1 MLMVSF
7 LVSWVDNWESNQMLT
22 FKNEFKRTL
31 EQAAKKILCWW
42 ITTFFRRPS
51 GWLPKEAA
59 EHARHR
65 LHHSSGRGCGE
76 NFYELTFIGCPVSF
90 QFSGRTMV
98 VATIKKQSAFQL
110 ESSADVYIHDVREVK
125 DLWKKFSLKISDFIF
140 TTIFF
145 SRLLTLTMSPPMVS
159 SPQFMLKETL
169 SGSHITLNEEK

>member
-1 MLMVSF
+1 MNNDLKS
-7 LVSWVDNWESNQMLT
+7 
-22 FKNEFKRTL
+22 
-31 EQAAKKILCWW
+31 I
-42 ITTFFRRPS
+42 FRRPS

-76 NFYELTFIGCPVSF
+76 NSYELTFIGCPVSF
-90 QFSGRTMV
+90 QFSGQTMV

-110 ESSADVYIHDVREVK
+110 ESSADVYIHNVREVK

-145 SRLLTLTMSPPMVS
+145 SPLLTLMMSPPMVS

-169 SGSHITLNEEK
+169 SGPHLTQREDKFHWEQWIFRCWW